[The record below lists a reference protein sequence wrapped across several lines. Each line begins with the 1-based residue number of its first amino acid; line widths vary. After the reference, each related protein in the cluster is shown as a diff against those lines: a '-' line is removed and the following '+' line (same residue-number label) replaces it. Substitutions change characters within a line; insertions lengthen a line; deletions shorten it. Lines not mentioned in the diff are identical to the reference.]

1 MKLLLFLV
9 LTGALNC
16 AQAQNKNYFSE
27 YWALANEMEQK
38 YTIPAC
44 VILAVGYIESGGG
57 VSQVGKRL
65 NNHFGIV
72 GPSKPE
78 ISGYTSRYRYY
89 PTIRDSFDGFCILV
103 STKKFYPKVKGSADK
118 NLWVRS
124 IASTGYAA
132 DANKWSAAVIGIINN
147 KCPQ

>member
-1 MKLLLFLV
+1 MKLFLFFILIS
-9 LTGALNC
+9 TLNC

-27 YWALANEMEQK
+27 YWALAKEMEQQ

-78 ISGYTSRYRYY
+78 ISGYRSRYRYY
-89 PTIRDSFDGFCILV
+89 PTIKDSFVGFCNLV
-103 STKKFYPKVKGSADK
+103 AAKKFYPKFKGSPDK

-124 IASTGYAA
+124 IAATGYAA
-132 DANKWSAAVIGIINN
+132 DENKWSAAVIGIINN
-147 KCPQ
+147 KCRQ